1 MEHRNIYTMNVEE
14 SLYKTRG
21 GELEAWWSWSLA
33 SLCLQA
39 AVQLLEER
47 SRFCSNFFSCFIC
60 RSIQDSGDWDIQFCG
75 LGISKLVVTFTMA
88 QPLQTPCRR
97 GLSAIPMAVVVRSVA
112 AQQYACQDKLVL
124 PAGYHV
130 LYV

>member
-1 MEHRNIYTMNVEE
+1 MNVEE

-47 SRFCSNFFSCFIC
+47 SRFCSNFFFPVSYV
-60 RSIQDSGDWDIQFCG
+60 G
-75 LGISKLVVTFTMA
+75 LFRIVEIGIFSFEHLDFQAGGHVY
-88 QPLQTPCRR
+88 Q
-97 GLSAIPMAVVVRSVA
+97 GA
-112 AQQYACQDKLVL
+112 A
-124 PAGYHV
+124 PPGSM
-130 LYV
+130 